1 MKKVLALV
9 IAFMLMFCPFSLAN
23 AEDNTYK
30 IYKVNNV
37 VDGDTVD
44 VTLSLGF
51 NIFFN
56 ARVRLS
62 GINTPESRTSDQA
75 EKELGLK
82 AKEFTSNFLS
92 TSNELTLVV
101 EKREKFGREL
111 GKIINQDGKSLGDEL
126 ISAGLAREYHGEKRS
141 GWFADAPAEPKP
153 ENL

>member
-1 MKKVLALV
+1 MTMVLSGTSY
-9 IAFMLMFCPFSLAN
+9 C
-23 AEDNTYK
+23 AEDNEYK
-30 IYKVNNV
+30 IYKVNNI
-37 VDGDTVD
+37 VDGDTID

-56 ARVRLS
+56 TRVRLN
-62 GINTPESRTSDQA
+62 GINTPESRTSDLK

-82 AKEFTSNFLS
+82 AKEFTSNFIT

-111 GKIINQDGKSLGDEL
+111 GKILNQDGKSLGDEL
-126 ISAGLAREYHGEKRS
+126 ISAGLAREYHGEKGN
-141 GWFADAPAEPKP
+141 GWFSDEPSEPKS

>member
-1 MKKVLALV
+1 MKKVLALL
-9 IAFMLMFCPFSLAN
+9 IAFMLMFCPIALSS
-23 AEDNTYK
+23 AEDNIYK
-30 IYKVNNV
+30 IYKVNSI

-56 ARVRLS
+56 TRVRLN
-62 GINTPESRTSDQA
+62 GINTPESRTSDLR

-82 AKEFTSNFLS
+82 AKEFTSNFIA
-92 TSNELTLVV
+92 TSSGLTLVV

-111 GKIINQDGKSLGDEL
+111 GKILNQDGKSLGDEL
-126 ISAGLAREYHGEKRS
+126 ISAGLAREYHGEKRN
-141 GWFADAPAEPKP
+141 GWFADAAAEPKL